1 MFGALAAADLLPAG
15 GREALSTHQI
25 ETGPCSGTQ
34 APAAEAQVL
43 EELTGTPPPAP
54 PLLAEA
60 AIHKA
65 APLDTP
71 EPVQEDSQAHAG
83 STGAPGTSAGLH
95 PLPGGDPSTDD
106 ASSSATGLGSSA
118 LLSPLHEGRDAGWA
132 LTATETSEL
141 HAAASVVKTMT
152 QAMGLKVA
160 ELAPA
165 EQVQLMHSV
174 LTTWQV
180 RLARTHGQAMVRQ
193 GEEANELRTGSLG
206 VARAEARR
214 RALVAVDRQLEA
226 GLAAY
231 RAAAA
236 DTLVFGLVVAAA
248 LALRWGA
255 QRGAFAPLSV
265 RCGALRWRG
274 WAPWALLLTARRA
287 ACLLAQAANVC
298 AGLATLCALPWV
310 MHRLGLLDA
319 GRAPLTRLVLGLGL
333 GCGAAGRDAVRR
345 LGGGTAAWTLVWG
358 TWVGVHAGMQ
368 ALGRLQAG
376 RVRERARAA
385 LERDLEVAPPGSG
398 LGGLTAALCLLQG
411 VLLPATISWFT
422 FYSLETGLEWGWW

>member
-1 MFGALAAADLLPAG
+1 
-15 GREALSTHQI
+15 
-25 ETGPCSGTQ
+25 
-34 APAAEAQVL
+34 
-43 EELTGTPPPAP
+43 
-54 PLLAEA
+54 
-60 AIHKA
+60 
-65 APLDTP
+65 
-71 EPVQEDSQAHAG
+71 
-83 STGAPGTSAGLH
+83 
-95 PLPGGDPSTDD
+95 
-106 ASSSATGLGSSA
+106 
-118 LLSPLHEGRDAGWA
+118 
-132 LTATETSEL
+132 
-141 HAAASVVKTMT
+141 MT

-236 DTLVFGLVVAAA
+236 DTLVFGLV
-248 LALRWGA
+248 
-255 QRGAFAPLSV
+255 
-265 RCGALRWRG
+265 
-274 WAPWALLLTARRA
+274 
-287 ACLLAQAANVC
+287 
-298 AGLATLCALPWV
+298 
-310 MHRLGLLDA
+310 
-319 GRAPLTRLVLGLGL
+319 
-333 GCGAAGRDAVRR
+333 
-345 LGGGTAAWTLVWG
+345 
-358 TWVGVHAGMQ
+358 